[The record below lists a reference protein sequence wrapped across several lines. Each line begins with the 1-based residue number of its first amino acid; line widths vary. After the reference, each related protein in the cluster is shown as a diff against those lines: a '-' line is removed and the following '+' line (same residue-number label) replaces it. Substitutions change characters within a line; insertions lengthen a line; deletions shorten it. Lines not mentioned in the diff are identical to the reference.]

1 METLMGG
8 PLRFYQ
14 LVFVSILC
22 AACYSSLPEKIPR
35 EPPDNLQ
42 MTSNNFQHILSWRAH
57 SDPTVPTYYRVLYSS
72 HSNWKIA
79 KQCSRIVQPFCNLT
93 DDFQVVSDEYSA
105 FVQSFVGTE
114 VFNSSLL
121 YFSPLS
127 ETFLGPPEFNLSS
140 CVHCINITIKLPPT
154 HLRKNGKLLSLFDIY
169 NKVDYEITL
178 RTVGEE
184 HKRSPEKVTEE
195 PFSTVI
201 EELYPNRNYCVSVMV
216 TASLNK
222 HSIPSAW
229 KCITT
234 DSVAEKDYYGITI
247 AVAICF
253 SIILVVILKCLHLGG
268 YILHKKSLPDTL
280 HSTSSTCDDS
290 SSWVSQN
297 PDDGPEVFEENEMDA
312 EEEKDTDSELL
323 SPLSKVNCTYSLR
336 SRSNFCFTINL
347 KSVLLGISEET
358 TDSSA
363 ALLSSQEDAVDWQ
376 CAHAVESKL
385 LDDTESMQKP
395 HHLNNSDVWQN
406 SSGSS
411 SESDSSDSDMDPKSE
426 YVRR

>member
-1 METLMGG
+1 MGG

-184 HKRSPEKVTEE
+184 HKVKN
-195 PFSTVI
+195 FS
-201 EELYPNRNYCVSVMV
+201 
-216 TASLNK
+216 
-222 HSIPSAW
+222 
-229 KCITT
+229 
-234 DSVAEKDYYGITI
+234 
-247 AVAICF
+247 
-253 SIILVVILKCLHLGG
+253 
-268 YILHKKSLPDTL
+268 
-280 HSTSSTCDDS
+280 
-290 SSWVSQN
+290 
-297 PDDGPEVFEENEMDA
+297 
-312 EEEKDTDSELL
+312 L
-323 SPLSKVNCTYSLR
+323 SFFL
-336 SRSNFCFTINL
+336 
-347 KSVLLGISEET
+347 
-358 TDSSA
+358 
-363 ALLSSQEDAVDWQ
+363 
-376 CAHAVESKL
+376 
-385 LDDTESMQKP
+385 
-395 HHLNNSDVWQN
+395 
-406 SSGSS
+406 
-411 SESDSSDSDMDPKSE
+411 
-426 YVRR
+426 